1 LPEPLG
7 GFGRHSEPAL
17 LVLVSLAERPKH
29 GYSMM
34 DDIDRLTGTRLGPGT
49 LYGAIARLEKRGFI
63 EKLESTDR
71 RKPYRLTHAGQDAL
85 SSQLAGLEVVV
96 STGLQRLATA

>member
-1 LPEPLG
+1 
-7 GFGRHSEPAL
+7 
-17 LVLVSLAERPKH
+17 VSLAERPKH

-71 RKPYRLTHAGQDAL
+71 RKPYRLTHAGQYAL